1 MISSPAFISRSATIH
16 QVEAIC
22 SILCILKQ
30 FGVPIP
36 NGVVILDLKEINDK
50 SKKLNSN
57 NLILKAQ
64 IHAGGRGKAGGIKLI
79 DNIKDVT
86 E

>member
-1 MISSPAFISRSATIH
+1 MNIH
-16 QVEAIC
+16 EYQAKG
-22 SILCILKQ
+22 ILKQ
-30 FGVPIP
+30 FGAPIP

-57 NLILKAQ
+57 NLILKHRFMLVAEE
-64 IHAGGRGKAGGIKLI
+64 KL
-79 DNIKDVT
+79 V